1 MGWGHAGL
9 VPAEGVPALQNHL
22 HLSRRQGPQPHG
34 YQHSG
39 HPPHLWAKAEA
50 TVATGAAGPPREPQG
65 RPHLSV
71 QEGLALKLQAPEP
84 QPPGDTGTRD
94 RWASAHRAAS
104 AGRTGWGVVKA
115 AFRPPLCLL
124 PSLVSGAGLWKGD
137 NSNPLIPKRRNS
149 RASGGL
155 GCGDE
160 APGAGVLVWALGQLT
175 EGVAPGVGSS
185 AGSEAGCAEMP
196 PSLPGKV
203 LEVSSRPLVSGP

>member
-39 HPPHLWAKAEA
+39 HPPHL
-50 TVATGAAGPPREPQG
+50 
-65 RPHLSV
+65 SV

-94 RWASAHRAAS
+94 RWASARWAAS

-160 APGAGVLVWALGQLT
+160 APAAGVLVWALGQLT